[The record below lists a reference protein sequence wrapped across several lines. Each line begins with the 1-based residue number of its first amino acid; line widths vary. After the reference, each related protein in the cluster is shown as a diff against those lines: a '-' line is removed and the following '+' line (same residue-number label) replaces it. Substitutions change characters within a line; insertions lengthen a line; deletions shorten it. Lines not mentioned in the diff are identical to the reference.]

1 MRYFIRI
8 VSAALGAV
16 ALVVASA
23 APAEAALR
31 DIGSSDIELS
41 VDGGV
46 TWYSDG
52 APALFA
58 ELGSLRPG
66 GAQTGSVRV
75 RNTSTRDAVLRIAE
89 VIAMSAD
96 PSFVSDLT
104 FQARTPDVT
113 APVVA
118 DVERGVCTSL
128 LDGHKL
134 KAGESTEIELTVTM
148 APASGNPSQ
157 GGAAPL
163 EFVVSLVE
171 FTGGANPPVSCSG
184 GSSAGGDRPTVMAN
198 TGSDWRS
205 EASSA
210 GLLAFAL
217 LGGGLVAL
225 AAGRRRRPD
234 EP

>member
-1 MRYFIRI
+1 MRYFTRI
-8 VSAALGAV
+8 VSAVLGVV

-23 APAEAALR
+23 VPAHAALR
-31 DIGSSDIELS
+31 DIGPSDIELS

-58 ELGSLRPG
+58 ELGPLTPG
-66 GAQTGSVRV
+66 GAQTGSIRV
-75 RNTSTRDAVLRIAE
+75 RNTSSRDAVLRIAE
-89 VIAMSAD
+89 VIAMSAT

-104 FQARTPDVT
+104 FQARTPDV
-113 APVVA
+113 AGSVVA
-118 DVERGVCTSL
+118 DVERGVCTAL
-128 LDGHKL
+128 LDGQNL
-134 KAGESTEIELTVTM
+134 RAGESTDIELTVTM

-163 EFVVSLVE
+163 EFVVTLVE
-171 FTGGANPPVSCSG
+171 FTDGGLPPVSCSG
-184 GSSAGGDRPTVMAN
+184 GSSAGGDRATVMAN
-198 TGSDWRS
+198 TGSDWMPQ
-205 EASSA
+205 ASTA

-217 LGGGLVAL
+217 FGGGLVAI
-225 AAGRRRRPD
+225 AAGRRRRRD